1 MKLAL
6 RVAYDGTDLRG
17 FARQPACR
25 TVQGEIERCLSELLR
40 TPVRTVGAGRTD
52 RGVHASGQVVSL
64 EAPGGTEPEWV
75 MRRLN
80 RRLAPEIA
88 VCAAAAVPAGFDAR
102 FSARSRTYEYR
113 LYRGPAPDPFL
124 DRFALH
130 VPGGLDLRA
139 MRAAARALVGERDF
153 ASFCRAGGRPTVRR
167 VCSLSIATP
176 APARVVFRI
185 RADSFCQQMVRSI
198 AGTLLAVGGGA
209 RRPEEAGRILAAR
222 SRAAAPPVA
231 SPKALHFVAVEYRPD
246 PFAPAGRRAPRG
258 RP

>member
-6 RVAYDGTDLRG
+6 LVAYDGTDLRG
-17 FARQPACR
+17 FARQPAVR

-40 TPVRTVGAGRTD
+40 AQVRTVGAGRTD
-52 RGVHASGQVVSL
+52 RGVHAFGQTVSF
-64 EAPGGTEPEWV
+64 EAPDGTEPEWV

-88 VCAAAAVPAGFDAR
+88 VRAAAAVPARFDAR

-130 VPGGLDLRA
+130 VPGRLDLRA

-153 ASFCRAGGRPTVRR
+153 ASFCRAEGRPTTRCVR
-167 VCSLSIATP
+167 SLSIGTAVP
-176 APARVVFRI
+176 GRVVFRI

-198 AGTLLAVGGGA
+198 AGTLLAVGGGGRA
-209 RRPEEAGRILAAR
+209 PEDVERILAAR

-231 SPKALHFVAVEYRPD
+231 PPKALHFMAVEYRPD
-246 PFAPAGRRAPRG
+246 PFAPARRRRA
-258 RP
+258 